1 MKKIKKSS
9 IFIAIILVLLSSV
22 CFYFGVNYKLE
33 HKLNYSEKGN
43 MDYKVF
49 LKENNDFET
58 PFLEKDK
65 KYIASLIDHI
75 DIDYKY
81 AFKSNYDMD
90 VICKYYVLASA
101 YVQDGSNDGKVI
113 YQKDKYI
120 LESKTK

>member
-1 MKKIKKSS
+1 
-9 IFIAIILVLLSSV
+9 
-22 CFYFGVNYKLE
+22 
-33 HKLNYSEKGN
+33 

-90 VICKYYVLASA
+90 VICILDHIFLRLHLQKTVLPDNNLLPQYIYVRSL
-101 YVQDGSNDGKVI
+101 Q
-113 YQKDKYI
+113 
-120 LESKTK
+120 

>member
-22 CFYFGVNYKLE
+22 CFYFGANYKLE
-33 HKLNYSEKGN
+33 HRLNYSEKGS

-65 KYIASLIDHI
+65 KYK
-75 DIDYKY
+75 YKHY
-81 AFKSNYDMD
+81 FP
-90 VICKYYVLASA
+90 
-101 YVQDGSNDGKVI
+101 
-113 YQKDKYI
+113 
-120 LESKTK
+120 